1 MQETSTTLYNKVDKT
16 NLVNEAHEA
25 MLNLFDNTVDD
36 MIALDNSKSRYEHS
50 LELLEI
56 MSANREK
63 H

>member
-1 MQETSTTLYNKVDKT
+1 MQETSTTIYNNVDKK

-25 MLNLFDNTVDD
+25 MFDLFDNTVDD
-36 MIALDNSKSRYEHS
+36 MIAIDNSKSRYEHS

-63 H
+63 Y